1 MGKYFTLEELGE
13 RGAATLMRM
22 LVDAAHR
29 KEKITYGQVA
39 DRFKKFGGSFVHV
52 SPKNVGYVAG
62 SVMER
67 ILEVAPGAP
76 PINTLVIDK
85 TTRLPGD
92 GASDFVASYMLGT
105 TYEKLSNQKKR
116 EVLLPVFEKVFS
128 YSDWPKVARL
138 AFGIKAVELSK
149 KKLIETEHDGKDRR
163 IGFGGPAESPEHLRL
178 KTYVVNHPRMFGAP
192 KKSKKGIPEKALASR
207 DEIDVWFMVP
217 GHQVAIEVKSERSSQ
232 DDLKRGIYQCVK
244 YKALLEAEARWELK
258 RELPKVDA
266 KLVSENALSK
276 ENRRLA
282 RALGVDVITIKP
294 LGQKLRSNLVARTPR

>member
-1 MGKYFTLEELGE
+1 MGKYFTLEELGK
-13 RGAATLMRM
+13 RGVSILMRM

-29 KEKITYGQVA
+29 EKKITYGQVA
-39 DRFKKFGGSFVHV
+39 DRFKKLGGPFVHV
-52 SPKNVGYVAG
+52 SPKNVGHVAG
-62 SVMER
+62 SVMKR
-67 ILEVAPGAP
+67 ILEVAPDAP

-85 TTRLPGD
+85 STRLPGD
-92 GASDFVASYMLGT
+92 GASDFVANYVLGT
-105 TYEKLSNQKKR
+105 RYEKLSNQKKR
-116 EVLLPVFEKVFS
+116 EVLLPVFDEIFS

-149 KKLIETEHDGKDRR
+149 KKPIETEHDGKDRR

-192 KKSKKGIPEKALASR
+192 KRSKKGIPEKALASR

-244 YKALLEAEARWELK
+244 YKALLEAEAKWELK
-258 RELPKVDA
+258 RELPKIEA
-266 KLVSENALSK
+266 KLVSENVLSK

-282 RALGVDVITIKP
+282 KTLGVDVITIKP
-294 LGQKLRSNLVARTPR
+294 LRNVSTD